1 MKRNLLILT
10 GIIFMAALVHGVSRR
25 SETSKLHPASS
36 AVITKASDKAAPDFE
51 LDSLDGRK
59 LKLSDFRGQAVVLN
73 FWATY
78 CAPCRI
84 EMPWLVDFS
93 RKYKG
98 QGLEIVGVSLDD
110 GTQDQVDA
118 FVKEMKVNYAILRGN
133 HSVADAYGGVRF
145 LPQTFLI
152 DREGRI
158 VKSLIGIKNESE
170 FEAALKE
177 LLVPQPARSM

>member
-1 MKRNLLILT
+1 
-10 GIIFMAALVHGVSRR
+10 
-25 SETSKLHPASS
+25 
-36 AVITKASDKAAPDFE
+36 
-51 LDSLDGRK
+51 
-59 LKLSDFRGQAVVLN
+59 
-73 FWATY
+73 
-78 CAPCRI
+78 
-84 EMPWLVDFS
+84 MPWLVDFS

-110 GTQDQVDA
+110 GSQDQVDA

-177 LLVPQPARSM
+177 ILVPQPARSM